1 MINARRAIA
10 VAALMLPLAP
20 ASADTASEQEL
31 RKLLEQQEQRIKV
44 LERKL
49 EIQDENTKTAV
60 AATPVVKAS
69 PKGFSI
75 QSADGS
81 NVFKLR
87 GLLHVDGV
95 DYLDDADLK
104 GGNGWS
110 LNRVRPIFEGTV
122 GGIYDWRFTP
132 DFGRGRTV
140 IQDAY
145 VTARYLPWLGLTAG
159 KFKAPVGLERLQS
172 ASDIR
177 FVQRAFPTSLVPNR
191 DIGIMAGAQIIPDR
205 LEYQVAYLNGSNDGG
220 SSESFATPDTD
231 PNNGKDWA
239 LRIFTTP
246 FGASET
252 FALRGLGFGIA
263 GTTTEQTGDAT
274 NSLLPSIRTPGQQ
287 TMFKYRSGV
296 IADGDRQRIAPQLYY
311 YRGSFG
317 LLGEWTQVSQDVTFV
332 TAAGLMR
339 HDTVDT
345 DAWQIAMSWF
355 VTGEENKYRGYTPL
369 TTFTPRGD
377 GWGALELKAR
387 YQQFKAD
394 DAIFAGG
401 ADSFADPAAAVN
413 EADAWA
419 VGFNWYLS
427 QNIKWMFDYEHTTF
441 EGGSALGDLPD
452 EEVIFGRVQLGF

>member
-1 MINARRAIA
+1 VVAI
-10 VAALMLPLAP
+10 AALMLPLVP
-20 ASADTASEQEL
+20 ASADTATEQEL
-31 RKLLEQQEQRIKV
+31 RRLIELQEQRIKV

-49 EIQDENTKTAV
+49 EITDETTKTAV

-75 QSADGS
+75 QSPDNA
-81 NVFKLR
+81 NVFKMR

-95 DYLDDADLK
+95 SYLEDADLK
-104 GGNGWS
+104 GVNTWS

-145 VTARYLPWLGLTAG
+145 VTGRYLPWLNLTAG

-172 ASDIR
+172 ASDVR
-177 FVQRAFPTSLVPNR
+177 FVQRAFPTSLAPNR
-191 DIGIMAGAQIIPDR
+191 DIGIMTGGNLVPDR
-205 LEYQVAYLNGSNDGG
+205 LEYRFAYLNGSNDGS

-239 LRIFTTP
+239 LRVFATP
-246 FGASET
+246 FATSET

-263 GTTTEQTGDAT
+263 GTTVDQTGDAT
-274 NSLLPSIRTPGQQ
+274 NTLLPSIRSPGQQ
-287 TMFKYRSGV
+287 TIFRYRTGV
-296 IADGDRQRIAPQLYY
+296 IADGDRQRIAPQAYF

-317 LLGEWTQVSQDVTFV
+317 LLAEWTQVSQDVSFTN
-332 TAAGLMR
+332 AAGFTR
-339 HDTVDT
+339 SDTVDT
-345 DAWQIAMSWF
+345 DAWQLAMSWF

-369 TTFTPRGD
+369 TTFTPRGT

-387 YQQFKAD
+387 YQQFNVD
-394 DAIFAGG
+394 DMAFAGG
-401 ADSFADPAAAVN
+401 ANSFADPATAVS
-413 EADAWA
+413 EASAYA
-419 VGFNWYLS
+419 LGFNWYLS
-427 QNIKWMFDYEHTTF
+427 QNIKWMFDYEHTDF
-441 EGGSALGDLPD
+441 EGGAALGDLTD
-452 EEVIFGRVQLGF
+452 EDVIFGRVQLGF